1 MSDVSILP
9 QGATVDNIETIGST
23 VQATKTY
30 KIKDGKI
37 VGFCDGKEA
46 LEQTIF
52 FILST
57 ERYKYLIYSDN
68 YGSELENICNLD
80 KDILE
85 SEIKRRIDEALAE
98 DDRIKSTD
106 NYIFTYKN
114 DSVLL
119 KFTVFSIY
127 GEIEIEKEVG

>member
-1 MSDVSILP
+1 MTNVSILP
-9 QGATVDNIETIGST
+9 KGATIDNIETIENT
-23 VQATKTY
+23 IQASKTY

-68 YGSELENICNLD
+68 YGSEFENVPNID
-80 KDILE
+80 RDILE
-85 SEIKRRIDEALAE
+85 SELKRRINEALIQ
-98 DDRIKSTD
+98 DDRIESTD
-106 NYIFTYKN
+106 NYIFNYDE
-114 DSVLL
+114 DSVLV

-127 GEIEIEKEVG
+127 GDLEIEKEVI

>member
-1 MSDVSILP
+1 MSNVSILP
-9 QGATVDNIETIGST
+9 QGATVGNIETIENT
-23 VQATKTY
+23 IQATKTY
-30 KIKDGKI
+30 KIKDGKV

-68 YGSELENICNLD
+68 YGSEFENVPNID
-80 KDILE
+80 RDILE
-85 SEIKRRIDEALAE
+85 SELKRRINEALIQ
-98 DDRIKSTD
+98 DDRIESTD
-106 NYIFTYKN
+106 NYIFNYDE
-114 DSVLL
+114 DSVLV

-127 GEIEIEKEVG
+127 GDLE

>member
-1 MSDVSILP
+1 MSNVSILP
-9 QGATVDNIETIGST
+9 QGATVGNIETIENT
-23 VQATKTY
+23 IQATKTY
-30 KIKDGKI
+30 KIKDGKV

-68 YGSELENICNLD
+68 YGSEFENVPNID
-80 KDILE
+80 RDILE
-85 SEIKRRIDEALAE
+85 SELKRRINEALIQ
-98 DDRIKSTD
+98 DDRIESTD
-106 NYIFTYKN
+106 NYIFNYDE
-114 DSVLL
+114 DSVLV

-127 GEIEIEKEVG
+127 GDLEIEKEVS

>member
-1 MSDVSILP
+1 MTNVSILP
-9 QGATVDNIETIGST
+9 KGATIDNIETIENTIQES
-23 VQATKTY
+23 KTY

-68 YGSELENICNLD
+68 YGSEFENVPNID
-80 KDILE
+80 RDILE
-85 SEIKRRIDEALAE
+85 SELKRRINEALIQ
-98 DDRIKSTD
+98 DDRIESTD
-106 NYIFTYKN
+106 NYIFNYDE
-114 DSVLL
+114 DSVLV

-127 GEIEIEKEVG
+127 GDLEIEKEVI

>member
-1 MSDVSILP
+1 MSNVSILP
-9 QGATVDNIETIGST
+9 QGATVGNIETIENT
-23 VQATKTY
+23 IQATKTY

-68 YGSELENICNLD
+68 YGSELESLYDVD

-85 SEIKRRIDEALAE
+85 SEIKRRINEALLE

-106 NYIFTYKN
+106 NYIFDYGK
-114 DSVLL
+114 DSVLV

-127 GEIEIEKEVG
+127 EDLEIEKEVR